1 MSAPVWRKSS
11 YSGGASGNCIEVG
24 TTKDTVVVR
33 DTKDHGNGP
42 VLTFGREAWEAF
54 ASAIKSRLQRTLP
67 VSLAVNASSLCTSR
81 PVGAGSGV
89 GVVAYLVPELAVMLG
104 TWRSPATLPGRLG
117 CRREPC
123 WPTENSLGRLG
134 PGSMNLRLE
143 PLRQSRSR
151 GSSPP

>member
-89 GVVAYLVPELAVMLG
+89 GVVAYLVPELAL
-104 TWRSPATLPGRLG
+104 TARL
-117 CRREPC
+117 
-123 WPTENSLGRLG
+123 T
-134 PGSMNLRLE
+134 GSVLCN
-143 PLRQSRSR
+143 
-151 GSSPP
+151 